1 MLGLHILLPPV
12 LKYEIVSLFNPL
24 VLLLSGEERGHPR
37 FWLKLYVPG
46 LPKCPY
52 SLFMELHAMLFLP
65 GACLAAEKNLRGV
78 CSAGKRVWLSQGC
91 PSKIGILV
99 VVLLGLYIIAY
110 APGMVTVPWV
120 LNSEIYPLR
129 YKGLGGGIAA
139 VSNWCANLIMT
150 DTFLLFAGFSLVAIV
165 AIYLLVPET
174 KVIQLEEVEKLLQ
187 DGFRPFPSDK
197 KNNEMKK
204 KEDDTK

>member
-1 MLGLHILLPPV
+1 MP
-12 LKYEIVSLFNPL
+12 
-24 VLLLSGEERGHPR
+24 LLSLHGTACNACRQI
-37 FWLKLYVPG
+37 VPSV
-46 LPKCPY
+46 PIVNQ
-52 SLFMELHAMLFLP
+52 FLP

-139 VSNWCANLIMT
+139 VSNWCANLIMSESFLSMT
-150 DTFLLFAGFSLVAIV
+150 ESLGTADTFLLVAGFSLVATQLTHFSS
-165 AIYLLVPET
+165 LLASPW
-174 KVIQLEEVEKLLQ
+174 LQ
-187 DGFRPFPSDK
+187 S
-197 KNNEMKK
+197 
-204 KEDDTK
+204 